1 MNLKRFSPLIV
12 LFFSGLVYAEQA
24 HLIMATG
31 GVTGVYYP
39 AGGAIC
45 QMMNQGVK
53 QHGVRCFVES
63 SRGSLE
69 NIKRLRAQEIDLA
82 IVQSDW
88 FMHARR
94 GSAQFKDYGAFD
106 GLRKVV
112 NLYSEPFTIV
122 ARKDSN
128 VEKLED
134 LKGKRIN
141 IGNPGSGQRAT
152 MEWLMGVMGW
162 WKSDFSEVYELDSD
176 DQAQALCDD
185 RFDAMVFVAGSP
197 NRSVKL
203 ATTDCES
210 VIVPAASAK
219 LEELISRSEVYV
231 KTVIPGGMYRGNP
244 KDIETF
250 GVYAN
255 LVSSEDVDEGMIYA
269 LTQSIFEDF
278 NVFRDLHPALK
289 LLSREEMLRS
299 DKVSAWH
306 AGAQSYFETAGMP
319 KP

>member
-1 MNLKRFSPLIV
+1 
-12 LFFSGLVYAEQA
+12 
-24 HLIMATG
+24 MATG

-45 QMMNQGVK
+45 QMMNHRVK
-53 QHGVRCFVES
+53 EHGVRCFVES
-63 SRGSLE
+63 SGGSLE

-88 FMHARR
+88 FMHARK
-94 GSAQFKDYGAFD
+94 GSAQFKDLGAFY

-122 ARKDSN
+122 ARKDSG
-128 VEKLED
+128 VQKLED

-152 MEWLMGVMGW
+152 MEWLMEIMGW
-162 WKSDFSEVYELDSD
+162 WKSDFSEVYEFDSD
-176 DQAQALCDD
+176 DQAEALCDD

-197 NRSVKL
+197 NSSVKL

-219 LEELISRSEVYV
+219 LDELIASSEFYV
-231 KTVIPGGMYRGNP
+231 KAVIPGGMYRGNP
-244 KDIETF
+244 NDIHTF

-255 LVSSEDVDEGMIYA
+255 LVSSSAVDEGMIHVLA
-269 LTQSIFEDF
+269 QAIFEDF
-278 NVFRDLHPALK
+278 NVFKDLHPALK
-289 LLSREEMLRS
+289 LLTREQMVRADEN
-299 DKVSAWH
+299 SAWH
-306 AGAQSYFETAGMP
+306 EGAESYFEASGMR
-319 KP
+319 KSLD

>member
-1 MNLKRFSPLIV
+1 MKLKRFFPLIS
-12 LFFSGLVYAEQA
+12 LLFSGLLYAEQT
-24 HLIMATG
+24 HLVMATG

-45 QMMNQGVK
+45 QMMNHNVK
-53 QHGVRCFVES
+53 RHGVRCFVES
-63 SRGSLE
+63 SGGSLE

-88 FMHARR
+88 FMHARN

-128 VEKLED
+128 IKKLED

-176 DQAQALCDD
+176 DQAQALCADQ
-185 RFDAMVFVAGSP
+185 FDAMVFVAGSP
-197 NRSVKL
+197 NSSVKL

-219 LEELISRSEVYV
+219 LEQLIAGSEVYV
-231 KTVIPGGMYRGNP
+231 KAVIPGGMYRGNP
-244 KDIETF
+244 EDIETF

-255 LVSSEDVDEGMIYA
+255 LVSSEAVDEGMIYA
-269 LTQSIFEDF
+269 LTESIFEDF
-278 NVFRDLHPALK
+278 NVFRELHPALK
-289 LLSREEMLRS
+289 LLSREEMLRTDEVAS
-299 DKVSAWH
+299 WH
-306 AGAQSYFETAGMP
+306 KGAQSYFEKSGMR

>member
-1 MNLKRFSPLIV
+1 MNLKRFFPLISI
-12 LFFSGLVYAEQA
+12 FFSGLLFAEQA
-24 HLIMATG
+24 QLIMGTG

-45 QMMNQGVK
+45 QMMNYGVK
-53 QHGVRCFVES
+53 QHDVRCLVES
-63 SRGSLE
+63 SGGSLE

-88 FMHARR
+88 FLHARK
-94 GSAQFKDYGAFD
+94 GSAQFKEYGAFE

-128 VEKLED
+128 ISKLEE
-134 LKGKRIN
+134 LKGKRVN

-152 MEWLMGVMGW
+152 MEWFMGIMGW
-162 WKSDFSEVYELDSD
+162 YKSDFSEVYEFDSD

-185 RFDAMVFVAGSP
+185 QFDAMVFVAGSP
-197 NRSVKL
+197 NSSVKL

-219 LEELISRSEVYV
+219 LEELIASSEVYV

-244 KDIETF
+244 EDIETF

-255 LVSSEDVDEGMIYA
+255 LVSSEDVGEGMIYA
-269 LTQSIFEDF
+269 LTQAIFEDF
-278 NVFRDLHPALK
+278 NVFRGLHPALK
-289 LLSREEMLRS
+289 LLSREEMLRTDEGS
-299 DKVSAWH
+299 TWH
-306 AGAQSYFETAGMP
+306 KGAQSYFEKSGMR